1 LLRKPVAPTSHR
13 VGAYAEC
20 LYYLRPEFGFPAP
33 KRVLVF
39 NKTKGK
45 ELQPAF
51 AISFLEATFYRLKYW
66 ARLSIFKRQQCLGE
80 RVPERYTRAA
90 GHCVE

>member
-1 LLRKPVAPTSHR
+1 MAPTSHC

-20 LYYLRPEFGFPAP
+20 LYYLRLEFVFPAP
-33 KRVLVF
+33 KPALVF
-39 NKTKGK
+39 YKTKGK
-45 ELQPAF
+45 ELQREF
-51 AISFLEATFYRLKYW
+51 AKSFLEATFYRLKYW